1 MIKINKMIKIQ
12 DYNEEKQKLKFDADM
27 PIGLANAIRR
37 SALEIPIMAIDEVEI
52 IKNDSALFDEILAH
66 RIGMIPIKTNKVSAK
81 ELQFRLKKKGPCTV
95 YSTDFEPSIGTEF
108 KLPLVILAE
117 GQEVELNV
125 YAKPGKGIEHIK
137 HSPGL
142 IYYKHK
148 LEDEL
153 LSLTS
158 IDETGKLEFDDEEL
172 KEKGID
178 EETINKLKKI
188 GNVEELRFNIE
199 SWGQLEVKEIFTK
212 AIEGLNKNLDEL
224 NKAVK

>member
-1 MIKINKMIKIQ
+1 MIKIQ
-12 DYNEEKQKLKFDADM
+12 DYNEEKGKIMFEADM
-27 PIGLANAIRR
+27 SIGLANAIRR

-66 RIGMIPIKTNKVSAK
+66 RIGMVPIKTDKVSTK
-81 ELQFRLKKKGPCTV
+81 ELQFKLKKKGPCTV
-95 YSTDFEPSIGTEF
+95 YSTDFEPSIGVDF
-108 KLPLVILAE
+108 KLPLVILGE
-117 GQEVELNV
+117 GQELELNV

-148 LEDEL
+148 LEEEL
-153 LSLTS
+153 LSLVS
-158 IDETGKLEFDDEEL
+158 IDDTGKLEFDEEEL

-178 EETINKLKKI
+178 EGIINKLKKI
-188 GNVEELRFNIE
+188 SKVEELTFNIE

-212 AIEGLNKNLDEL
+212 AIESLIKNLEEL

>member
-1 MIKINKMIKIQ
+1 MS
-12 DYNEEKQKLKFDADM
+12 
-27 PIGLANAIRR
+27 IGLANAIRR

-66 RIGMIPIKTNKVSAK
+66 RIGMVPIKTDKVSTK
-81 ELQFRLKKKGPCTV
+81 ELQFKLKKKGPCTV
-95 YSTDFEPSIGTEF
+95 YSTDFEPSIGVDF
-108 KLPLVILAE
+108 KLPLVILGE
-117 GQEVELNV
+117 GQELELNV

-148 LEDEL
+148 LEEEL
-153 LSLTS
+153 LSLVS
-158 IDETGKLEFDDEEL
+158 IDDTGKLEFDEEEL

-178 EETINKLKKI
+178 EGIINKLKKI
-188 GNVEELRFNIE
+188 SKVEELTFNIE

-212 AIEGLNKNLDEL
+212 AIESLIKNLEEL